1 MEDQAPYN
9 TKHHNSSQIEKKV
22 RLHISVSSELAKKI
36 EEFIPSRKR
45 SQWFEEVL
53 KREFEKF
60 KS

>member
-9 TKHHNSSQIEKKV
+9 TKAPKKEEKRK
-22 RLHISVSSELAKKI
+22 RIHISVSIELAKKI